1 MKKIFVTYF
10 EPFGDRTTNASKE
23 VVALLNDYQIIE
35 LPVSWEKLPLLI
47 DDILSN
53 DPDYLFLVGEAGSYN
68 EISME
73 KYAHNIAHG
82 VDNFGVNKD
91 NEPIINDGTD
101 ALTTTFD
108 LSKLPYRISEDAGR
122 YLCNFTYY
130 QALSKS
136 KKTKVLF
143 IHLPY
148 IDETNNT
155 LTNLNDALSRI
166 IEELIK

>member
-1 MKKIFVTYF
+1 MKNIVVTYF
-10 EPFGDRTTNASKE
+10 EPFGGRTTNASKE
-23 VVALLNDYQIIE
+23 VVTLLSDYQIIE
-35 LPVSWEKLPLLI
+35 LPVSWEKVPLLI
-47 DDILSN
+47 DEIMFN
-53 DPDYLFLVGEAGSYN
+53 EPDYLFLIGEAGSYK

-82 VDNFGVNKD
+82 VDNFDVKKNE
-91 NEPIINDGTD
+91 EPIIRGGTD
-101 ALTTTFD
+101 TLITTFN
-108 LSKLPYRISEDAGR
+108 LSKLHYRVSEDAGK

-155 LTNLNDALSRI
+155 LINLRDALSSI
-166 IEELIK
+166 IEELTK

>member
-1 MKKIFVTYF
+1 MKNIVVTYF
-10 EPFGDRTTNASKE
+10 EPFGGRTTNASKE
-23 VVALLNDYQIIE
+23 VVTLLSDYQIKE
-35 LPVSWEKLPLLI
+35 LPVSWKKVPLLI
-47 DDILSN
+47 DEILFN
-53 DPDYLFLVGEAGSYN
+53 EPDYLFLVGEAGSYKD
-68 EISME
+68 ISME

-82 VDNFGVNKD
+82 VDNFGVMKNE
-91 NEPIINDGTD
+91 EPIISGGAN

-108 LSKLPYRISEDAGR
+108 LSKLPYRISENAGR

-130 QALSKS
+130 LALSKS

-155 LTNLNDALSRI
+155 LTNLKDALSNI

>member
-1 MKKIFVTYF
+1 MKKILVTYF
-10 EPFGDRTTNASKE
+10 EPFGGRTTNASKE
-23 VVALLNDYQIIE
+23 VVTLLNDYQIKE
-35 LPVSWEKLPLLI
+35 LPVSWEKMPFLI

-53 DPDYLFLVGEAGSYN
+53 ELDYLFLVGEAGSYK

-82 VDNFGVNKD
+82 IDNFGVNKD
-91 NEPIINDGTD
+91 NEPIINGGTD

-108 LSKLPYRISEDAGR
+108 LSKLPYRVSDNAGR
-122 YLCNFTYY
+122 YLCNYTYY
-130 QALSKS
+130 QALLKS

-148 IDETNNT
+148 IDEANNT
-155 LTNLNDALSRI
+155 LTNLKDALSHI